1 MNNLIIKRSQI
12 VYAQLATTTVG
23 QKYQFADNPMLSQ
36 NNILLYGI
44 ECFTA
49 TQLSTVP
56 TGQTVIPAAT
66 VDQIVV
72 TLVDNQKKEFVYQM
86 PIYSMVRS
94 LNGGF
99 VVMVEPRIIN
109 LTNCYVQITNNSGLS
124 ANEVVPFN
132 FYFDFIK

>member
-12 VYAQLATTTVG
+12 VFAQLATTVVG
-23 QKYQFADNPMLSQ
+23 QKYQFNDNPMLSQ
-36 NNILLYGI
+36 NNVLLYGI
-44 ECFTA
+44 ECFVA
-49 TQLSTVP
+49 TQLATVP

-86 PIYSMVRS
+86 PIYSLVRS

-109 LTNCYVQITNNSGLS
+109 LTNCYVQITDNSGLS
-124 ANEVVPFN
+124 ANQVVPFN
-132 FYFDFIK
+132 FYFDFVK